1 MTRFLMR
8 TYRSNMIML
17 KFCLLLMLFF
27 NCLELTEAF
36 RLSML
41 AKGFGAPKSS
51 QSGILK
57 PTRPSEYRKVEGSF
71 AKLLSKTSE
80 VFEKLRGECGVS
92 RDIYVRLENSETC
105 WFVGKINH
113 KSSITPEDACTY
125 YIPLLVEYS
134 KSLRPAELSGPK
146 RDPKLSLQVLAAPG
160 NTEMDVAKNSIDLE
174 LLPFPYN
181 EEEKLTLRELSEDI
195 GYEPEIY
202 MNGEAGF
209 RCKRDINGKPLKA
222 AFNPQMV
229 SPAEFEK
236 MKGQ

>member
-1 MTRFLMR
+1 MITTTTRATTMFKIVVAILFL
-8 TYRSNMIML
+8 TD
-17 KFCLLLMLFF
+17 CA
-27 NCLELTEAF
+27 LTF
-36 RLSML
+36 RLAML
-41 AKGFGAPKSS
+41 AKGFGSPKVV

-57 PTRPSEYRKVEGSF
+57 PTRPAEFRKVEGAY

-92 RDIYVRLENSETC
+92 KDLYIRLQNSDTC
-105 WFVGKINH
+105 WFIGKINH
-113 KSSITPEDACTY
+113 KSAIRPEDACAFY
-125 YIPLLVEYS
+125 APLLLEYG
-134 KSLRPAELSGPK
+134 KSLRPVELAGPK
-146 RDPKLSLQVLAAPG
+146 RDPKLHLEVLTAPG

-174 LLPFPYN
+174 LLPYPY
-181 EEEKLTLRELSEDI
+181 EDEAKLILKETSEDI

-222 AFNPQMV
+222 AFQPQMV

-236 MKGQ
+236 MQGEAAP